1 MNQYKQRRNSS
12 GFSTWG
18 RSACGRHPPVGAIQ
32 PKRHSQSTFNRTFA
46 SFVEEAVLVQ
56 EQEEFVYRYQG
67 AQHLSE
73 EDLVVYPEAP
83 SVQQQCALR
92 LGYTCDNL
100 LLKRTKKIH
109 TSRGCIKK
117 TFQEKGLAHVSQLA
131 LANCLDLLELLAW
144 NHAHGIHLYR
154 MTSKLFPWA
163 GHYELEELP
172 EYELICAAL
181 SAAGEVAR
189 AADQRITNHPSHFIK
204 LASSNENIID
214 SSIKDLEIQ
223 SRVFDLMGYA
233 PSHWNK
239 INIHV
244 GGVYGNKKKTL
255 DRFAETF
262 HERLSDSLKA
272 RLAVE
277 NDDVPNSYSVDD
289 LLLLHKNTGI
299 PITFDFHHHQFCPG
313 TMSQKEAFETA
324 MSTWPEGIRP
334 VVHWSE
340 MPECPQRRKTHPHS
354 HSNFIY
360 GPIDLYGYE
369 DHVDVMIESKAKEAA
384 LLLYRDKLHHLQRH
398 A

>member
-1 MNQYKQRRNSS
+1 MCCRELHPVLRSGIQFCMRHRLYTSRRHCLGMNQYKQRRNSS

-154 MTSKLFPWA
+154 MTSKLFPWT

-214 SSIKDLEIQ
+214 LSIKDLEVQ

-239 INIHV
+239 V
-244 GGVYGNKKKTL
+244 CVYG
-255 DRFAETF
+255 RVS
-262 HERLSDSLKA
+262 LS
-272 RLAVE
+272 
-277 NDDVPNSYSVDD
+277 
-289 LLLLHKNTGI
+289 LH
-299 PITFDFHHHQFCPG
+299 
-313 TMSQKEAFETA
+313 
-324 MSTWPEGIRP
+324 
-334 VVHWSE
+334 
-340 MPECPQRRKTHPHS
+340 
-354 HSNFIY
+354 IY
-360 GPIDLYGYE
+360 IYRVQGKE
-369 DHVDVMIESKAKEAA
+369 DHV
-384 LLLYRDKLHHLQRH
+384 
-398 A
+398 

>member
-1 MNQYKQRRNSS
+1 MNQHKQMRNS

-18 RSACGRHPPVGAIQ
+18 RSAFGRHRPVGVI
-32 PKRHSQSTFNRTFA
+32 PTRRHSQRTFNRTFA
-46 SFVEEAVLVQ
+46 SFVDEAVLVQ
-56 EQEEFVYRYQG
+56 DQEEQEEYVYGYPG

-73 EDLVVYPEAP
+73 DLVSYPEAP
-83 SVQQQCALR
+83 CAQEQYALR

-117 TFQEKGLAHVSQLA
+117 TFEEKGLAHVSQLA

-214 SSIKDLEIQ
+214 SSIKDLEVQ
-223 SRVFDLMGYA
+223 SRVFDLMGYT

-239 INIHV
+239 VCVH
-244 GGVYGNKKKTL
+244 GK
-255 DRFAETF
+255 E
-262 HERLSDSLKA
+262 SL
-272 RLAVE
+272 
-277 NDDVPNSYSVDD
+277 
-289 LLLLHKNTGI
+289 
-299 PITFDFHHHQFCPG
+299 
-313 TMSQKEAFETA
+313 
-324 MSTWPEGIRP
+324 
-334 VVHWSE
+334 
-340 MPECPQRRKTHPHS
+340 
-354 HSNFIY
+354 
-360 GPIDLYGYE
+360 
-369 DHVDVMIESKAKEAA
+369 
-384 LLLYRDKLHHLQRH
+384 
-398 A
+398 